1 LQICLQILNLL
12 DVTILIRMATLQ
24 LDLDRRRKKVD
35 DTYPLVFK
43 ITCNRKQVMINTGI
57 SIKELDFDSENGIIK
72 DSPLLN
78 EKLLKLDRT
87 YRNRFMH
94 YVIQNHGNEDMN
106 ELKQYILNKS
116 PEEVTIAEF
125 WDKTIQELMGMG
137 RLGGAK
143 IYIQS
148 KSTLEKHTNLNL
160 PFLKFCY
167 RDLLLLEQKLHF
179 SGMSVNGMGVYLR
192 CFRAICNNAIKQD
205 LASFEWYPFRKYL
218 IKKEKTSPRV
228 ISTNELRSY
237 FNMDIDP
244 SHPSYTFW
252 NVGKLIFML
261 RGINITDLL
270 LLDKSNIRNGRIIY
284 KRAKTGKFYSIK
296 LTEDIESVL
305 SLFHANETLLG
316 LVTKEQIK
324 SLRRKEHFYQ
334 RIKVINKHL
343 DKLGNL
349 LGFEEKLTTYVFRYS
364 YANVAKQLG
373 YSKDLIAEALGHEYG
388 NSVTGIYLEQ
398 FDLKV
403 VDNMNQALIDAV
415 SNPE

>member
-1 LQICLQILNLL
+1 MQILNLL
-12 DVTILIRMATLQ
+12 DATILIRMATLQ

-35 DTYPLVFK
+35 DSYPLVFK

-78 EKLLKLDRT
+78 EELLKLDRT

-94 YVIQNHGNEDMN
+94 YVIQNHGNEDLN
-106 ELKQYILNKS
+106 ELKQYILNKT
-116 PEEVTIAEF
+116 PGEVTIAEF

-148 KSTLEKHTNLNL
+148 KSTLEKHTNLNV
-160 PFLKFCY
+160 PFIKFCY
-167 RDLLLLEQKLHF
+167 RDLLLLEQKLHL

-237 FNMDIDP
+237 FHMDIDP
-244 SHPSYTFW
+244 SHPSYTYW
-252 NVGKLIFML
+252 KIGKLIFML

-296 LTEDIESVL
+296 LTEAIESVL
-305 SLFHANETLLG
+305 SEFHANETLLG

-343 DKLGNL
+343 DKLGHL

-403 VDNMNQALIDAV
+403 VDNMNQALIEAV
-415 SNPE
+415 SKPE

>member
-1 LQICLQILNLL
+1 MHILDLL
-12 DVTILIRMATLQ
+12 DATILTRMATLQ

-35 DTYPLVFK
+35 NTYPLVFK

-57 SIKELDFDSENGIIK
+57 SIKELDFDSENGIIR

-78 EKLLKLDRT
+78 EELLKLDRT
-87 YRNRFMH
+87 YRNRFMN
-94 YVIQNHGNEDMN
+94 YVIQNHGNEDLN
-106 ELKQYILNKS
+106 ELKQYILNKA
-116 PEEVTIAEF
+116 PGEVTIAEF
-125 WDKTIQELMGMG
+125 WEKTIQELMSMG

-148 KSTLEKHTNLNL
+148 KSTLEKHTNFNV
-160 PFLKFCY
+160 PFHKFCY
-167 RDLLLLEQKLHF
+167 RDLLQLEQKLHL

-192 CFRAICNNAIKQD
+192 CFRTICNNAIKQD
-205 LASFEWYPFRKYL
+205 LVSFEWYPFRKYL

-228 ISTNELRSY
+228 ISINELRSY

-244 SHPSYTFW
+244 SHPSYSYW

-305 SLFHANETLLG
+305 TLFHPNETLLG

-343 DKLGNL
+343 HKLGSV
-349 LGFEEKLTTYVFRYS
+349 LGYDEKLTTYVFRYS

-373 YSKDLIAEALGHEYG
+373 YSKDLIAEALGHDYG
-388 NSVTGIYLEQ
+388 NSITGIYLEQ

-403 VDNMNQALIDAV
+403 IDSMNQALIVAV
-415 SNPE
+415 SKPE